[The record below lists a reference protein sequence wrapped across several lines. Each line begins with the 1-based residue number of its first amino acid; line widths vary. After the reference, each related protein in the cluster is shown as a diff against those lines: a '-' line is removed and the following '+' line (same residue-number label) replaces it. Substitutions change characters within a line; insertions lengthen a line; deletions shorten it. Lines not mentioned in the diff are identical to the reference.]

1 MGDDVTSAQT
11 ANLENMRFEELLKE
25 LTQVVEPLERGNLSL
40 DEAVAQ
46 YARGTELLKAAQKV
60 LDSAQA
66 RLEVMMGV
74 MSEDGPKV
82 ESVSLEEFLKR

>member
-25 LTQVVEPLERGNLSL
+25 LTQVVERLERGNLSL